1 MLRLNDRIAIIL
13 CRGISPKSGP
23 EIEKKKYATRLERNI
38 KRPITFFPTL
48 SRIACAKNTASMTPE
63 SISSWLQGESRG
75 MSLGKKG
82 TKGGPICHLSLF
94 TLDTGKRK
102 KQYRKAGENYRC
114 G

>member
-1 MLRLNDRIAIIL
+1 MAIIL
-13 CRGISPKSGP
+13 CRGISPKSGQ

-63 SISSWLQGESRG
+63 SISSWLQGESLGDELRQEGHERG
-75 MSLGKKG
+75 TNLPFIVIYFRHREEK
-82 TKGGPICHLSLF
+82 IE
-94 TLDTGKRK
+94 
-102 KQYRKAGENYRC
+102 YRKAGENYRC